1 MSVRCNFHMHTTCS
15 DGAFTPKEAVNMQ
28 KDAGLDVI
36 AITDHDS
43 VDGIDEAKDECE
55 KVGMRLVPGIELSSF
70 SINEIHILG
79 YNFDYKNPEFQ
90 KELTKIRR
98 RRKER
103 NVEIVEKLK
112 NLGIFVDEKELGLE
126 NDSIGRHH
134 IAIQMKKQG
143 YVQSVSEAFDKYL
156 GVGQPAHSAGNRLKP
171 FEAVRLIKKYGG
183 IPVIAHPLKLYQD
196 KKLIPLIEGLL
207 PFGLKGLECHYGTHN
222 ETDTETFLKIAKKY
236 GLIATGGTDMHNAD
250 TYVSPSYRDDRYDA
264 YTLRTLKIIK

>member
-90 KELTKIRR
+90 KELTEIRR
-98 RRKER
+98 RRKDR

-156 GVGQPAHSAGNRLKP
+156 GVGKPAHSAGNRLKP
-171 FEAVRLIKKYGG
+171 FEAVRLIKNT
-183 IPVIAHPLKLYQD
+183 AAFPLSRTRLSFIRTKSS
-196 KKLIPLIEGLL
+196 
-207 PFGLKGLECHYGTHN
+207 
-222 ETDTETFLKIAKKY
+222 FLSSKVCCRSA
-236 GLIATGGTDMHNAD
+236 
-250 TYVSPSYRDDRYDA
+250 
-264 YTLRTLKIIK
+264 